1 MSTLLSAGCYTLFAK
16 ELLRFWKVAFQTL
29 AAPVLTAVLYLLIF
43 GHVLENRLPQ
53 THGVGYAAFL
63 IPGLAM
69 MSILQNAFA
78 NSSSSLIQSKVTGNL
93 VFVLLSPLTATEL
106 FVAYT
111 AASVIRGLAVGVM
124 VLLVGLMFAG
134 VPLAH
139 PLWALTF
146 AVLGAAL
153 LGVFGIIAGLVADK
167 FDELA
172 AFQNFVV
179 MPLTFL
185 AGVFYSVDDLPP
197 MWRALSH
204 FNPFFYLVDGFRF
217 GFLGGSDIDP
227 WLSLGA
233 VAAALIVLSAY
244 TLHFLASGRKLRQ

>member
-1 MSTLLSAGCYTLFAK
+1 MISTGCYTLFAK

-29 AAPVLTAVLYLLIF
+29 AAPVLTSLLYLLIF
-43 GHVLENRLPQ
+43 GHVLEDRLQ
-53 THGVGYAAFL
+53 HTHGVGYAAFL

-69 MSILQNAFA
+69 MGILQNAFA

-93 VFVLLSPLTATEL
+93 VFVLLAPLTAGEL
-106 FVAYT
+106 FLAYT
-111 AASVIRGLAVGVM
+111 AASIIRGLAVGVM
-124 VLLVGLMFAG
+124 VLVVGLLFAG

-139 PLWALTF
+139 PVWALTF
-146 AVLGAAL
+146 AVMGAAL

-185 AGVFYSVDDLPP
+185 AGVFYSVEDLPP
-197 MWRALSH
+197 VWRALSH
-204 FNPFFYLVDGFRF
+204 FNPFFYLVDGFRY
-217 GFLGGSDIDP
+217 GFIGGSDIDP

-233 VAAALIVLSAY
+233 VTVALLALSAY
-244 TLHFLASGRKLRQ
+244 TLYFLSSGRKLRQ

>member
-1 MSTLLSAGCYTLFAK
+1 MISAGCYTLFTK

-29 AAPVLTAVLYLLIF
+29 AAPVLTSMLYLLIF
-43 GHVLENRLPQ
+43 GQVLEDRLPQ
-53 THGVGYAAFL
+53 THGVGYATFL

-93 VFVLLSPLTATEL
+93 VFVLLAPLTAGEL
-106 FVAYT
+106 FAAYT

-124 VLLVGLMFAG
+124 VLGVGLLFAG
-134 VPLAH
+134 ALPEH
-139 PLWALTF
+139 PMWALLF

-153 LGVFGIIAGLVADK
+153 LGVFGIVAGLVADK

-179 MPLTFL
+179 MPMTFL

-197 MWRALSH
+197 VWRALSH
-204 FNPFFYLVDGFRF
+204 LNPFFYLVDGFRY
-217 GFLGGSDIDP
+217 GFLGASDIDP
-227 WLSLGA
+227 WHSLGA
-233 VAAALIVLSAY
+233 VCAALALLSGW
-244 TLHFLASGRKLRQ
+244 TLRFLARGPKLRH

>member
-1 MSTLLSAGCYTLFAK
+1 MISTGCYTLFAK
-16 ELLRFWKVAFQTL
+16 ELLRFWKVSFQTL
-29 AAPVLTAVLYLLIF
+29 AAPVLTSLLYLLIF
-43 GHVLENRLPQ
+43 GPLLEGRLQQ
-53 THGVGYAAFL
+53 THGVSYAAFL

-69 MSILQNAFA
+69 MGILQNAFA

-93 VFVLLSPLTATEL
+93 VFVLLAPLTASEL
-106 FVAYT
+106 FLAYT

-124 VLLVGLMFAG
+124 VLLVGLFFAG
-134 VPLAH
+134 VPIEH
-139 PLWALTF
+139 PVWALTF
-146 AVLGAAL
+146 AVSGAVL

-179 MPLTFL
+179 LPLTFL

-197 MWRALSH
+197 VWRALSH
-204 FNPFFYLVDGFRF
+204 LNPFFYLVDGFRY
-217 GFLGGSDIDP
+217 GFLGASDVDP

-233 VAAALIVLSAY
+233 VAIALAALTAC
-244 TLHFLASGRKLRQ
+244 TLYFLASGHKLRH

>member
-1 MSTLLSAGCYTLFAK
+1 MISTGCYTLFAK

-29 AAPVLTAVLYLLIF
+29 AAPVLTSLLYLLIF
-43 GHVLENRLPQ
+43 GHVLEDNLQQ
-53 THGVGYAAFL
+53 THGVGYTAFL

-69 MSILQNAFA
+69 MGILQNAFA

-93 VFVLLSPLTATEL
+93 VFVLLAPLTAGEL
-106 FVAYT
+106 FIAYT

-124 VLLVGLMFAG
+124 VLAVGLLFAG
-134 VPLAH
+134 VPLEH
-139 PLWALTF
+139 PVWALTF
-146 AVLGAAL
+146 AVMGAAL
-153 LGVFGIIAGLVADK
+153 MGVFGIIAGLVADK

-185 AGVFYSVDDLPP
+185 AGVFYSVEDLPSV
-197 MWRALSH
+197 WRALSH
-204 FNPFFYLVDGFRF
+204 FNPFFYLVDGFRY
-217 GFLGGSDIDP
+217 GFLGGSDVDP
-227 WLSLGA
+227 WISLGA
-233 VAAALIVLSAY
+233 VAAALLALSAY

>member
-1 MSTLLSAGCYTLFAK
+1 MPMLSAACYTLFAK

-29 AAPVLTAVLYLLIF
+29 AAPVLTALLYLLIF
-43 GHVLENRLPQ
+43 GHVLEDRLGQ
-53 THGVGYAAFL
+53 THGVGYTAFL

-69 MSILQNAFA
+69 MSLLQNAFA

-93 VFVLLSPLTATEL
+93 VFVLLSPLTAGEMFL
-106 FVAYT
+106 AYT
-111 AASVIRGLAVGVM
+111 AASVIRGVAVGVM
-124 VLLVGLMFAG
+124 VLGVGLVFVGLPME
-134 VPLAH
+134 H
-139 PLWALTF
+139 PMWALTF
-146 AVLGAAL
+146 AVMGASL
-153 LGVFGIIAGLVADK
+153 MGVFGIIAGLVADK

-185 AGVFYSVDDLPP
+185 AGVFYSVEDLPP

-204 FNPFFYLVDGFRF
+204 FNPFFYLVDGFRY
-217 GFLGGSDIDP
+217 GFLGGSDVDP
-227 WLSLGA
+227 WLSLAA
-233 VAAALIVLSAY
+233 VAAALLALSAY

>member
-1 MSTLLSAGCYTLFAK
+1 MISTGCYTLFAK

-29 AAPVLTAVLYLLIF
+29 AAPVLTSVLYLLIF
-43 GHVLENRLPQ
+43 GHVLEDRLQQ

-69 MSILQNAFA
+69 MGILQNAFA

-93 VFVLLSPLTATEL
+93 VFVLLAPLTAGEL
-106 FVAYT
+106 FLAYT
-111 AASVIRGLAVGVM
+111 AASVIRGIAVGVM
-124 VLLVGLMFAG
+124 VLLVGLLFAG
-134 VPLAH
+134 VPIEH
-139 PLWALTF
+139 PVWALTF
-146 AVLGAAL
+146 AVSGAAL

-197 MWRALSH
+197 VWRALSH

-217 GFLGGSDIDP
+217 GFLGASDVDP

-233 VAAALIVLSAY
+233 IAVALVALSVY
-244 TLHFLASGRKLRQ
+244 TLHFLASGRKLRH